1 MSGVHWLQFLLGRVA
16 AMKIVIF
23 GATGATGQELV
34 KQALASG
41 HEVTAL
47 ARNPAKLAM
56 RVQLRVVKGNALDA
70 EAVASAIAGQ
80 EAVITALGSRS
91 LNDNVLLPRSMTQIL
106 AGMKQHGVRRLI
118 VTGASGTMPKAEE
131 RLGPVKRAIFR
142 LVKATLLRKPF
153 ESQTEMQKMV
163 RASDTEWTIVQ
174 PPRLLNTAGKGQVR
188 IDGEALPANGVTI
201 PRADVAQF
209 MLEQLKSAEWVRR
222 DVYIAS

>member
-1 MSGVHWLQFLLGRVA
+1 
-16 AMKIVIF
+16 MKIVIF

-34 KQALASG
+34 KQALAAG

-47 ARNPAKLAM
+47 ARNPTKLAL

-70 EAVASAIAGQ
+70 ESVAGAIAGQ
-80 EAVITALGSRS
+80 ESVITALGSRS
-91 LNDNVLLPRSMTQIL
+91 LNDNVLLPRSMGHIL

-131 RLGPVKRAIFR
+131 RLGPIKRGIFR

-153 ESQTEMQKMV
+153 QSQTEMQKMV

-174 PPRLLNTAGKGQVR
+174 PPRLLNTAGRGQVR

-201 PRADVAQF
+201 PRADVAKF
-209 MLEQLKSAEWVRR
+209 MLEQLTSPEWVRR

>member
-1 MSGVHWLQFLLGRVA
+1 
-16 AMKIVIF
+16 MKIVIF

-47 ARNPAKLAM
+47 ARNPAKLA
-56 RVQLRVVKGNALDA
+56 QYAGLRVMKGDALDA
-70 EAVASAIAGQ
+70 KAVAGAIAGQ
-80 EAVITALGSRS
+80 EVVITALGSRS
-91 LNDNVLLPRSMTQIL
+91 LNDNVLLPRSMTHIL

-118 VTGASGTMPKAEE
+118 VTGASGTMPEAEE
-131 RLGPVKRAIFR
+131 RLGPDKRGIFR

-174 PPRLLNTAGKGQVR
+174 PPRLLNTVGKGR
-188 IDGEALPANGVTI
+188 IRVDGEALPTNGVTI
-201 PRADVAQF
+201 PRADVAKF
-209 MLEQLKSAEWVRR
+209 MLEQLTSPDWVRR